1 MSLTGLLDYQQ
12 RQPKRLSCYYCCEIY
27 GMEILSDLTTITW
40 VLIGM
45 MGLLIVYFHG
55 PSYSLQTVKNAP
67 SILTSFGIFGT
78 FLGIAFGLMRFDSG
92 NIEASVP
99 IMIEGLGVAVW
110 SSVIGILGALSIRL
124 RYTVGSIRQ
133 ASTEEGKS
141 VTVSDL
147 NNAIHALNENLKE
160 LRVENKSDNANLLA
174 ANQQFQQDMV
184 SANTEALS
192 SAISGLLSEFNSRIQ
207 VQYGENFVKF
217 NESLGHLL
225 SWQENYSEQLAAML
239 KAQESS
245 KDVMRHASASYEQMI
260 VHSRE
265 FNRVAASLGELLK
278 GLEHQTSNLEGYLSG
293 LSGLVGQASEG
304 LPALGDYVSELT
316 VKLSSSIEEN
326 NRSLTQV
333 LTQAANDINLT
344 VEQVNQGLAL
354 SVNEA
359 HSGLA
364 QHVEAMTNKTSA
376 HMQMLDE
383 SMEKELTQALQTFGY
398 QLTALSEKFVNDYMP
413 LTDRLR
419 EILSVAEQQMSKQ
432 S

>member
-1 MSLTGLLDYQQ
+1 MD
-12 RQPKRLSCYYCCEIY
+12 
-27 GMEILSDLTTITW
+27 ILSDLTTITW
-40 VLIGM
+40 VLIGV

-55 PSYSLQTVKNAP
+55 PSYSTQTVKNAP

-124 RYTVGSIRQ
+124 RYAISSIR
-133 ASTEEGKS
+133 SVRTETSKQ

-147 NNAIHALNENLKE
+147 NDAILALNENLKE
-160 LRVENKSDNANLLA
+160 LRAENKSDNASLLA
-174 ANQQFQQDMV
+174 SNQQFQHNMV
-184 SANTEALS
+184 ESNTAALS
-192 SAISGLLSEFNSRIQ
+192 TAISGLLTEFNSKIQ

-217 NESLGHLL
+217 NESLGQLI

-239 KAQESS
+239 QSQEAS
-245 KDVMRHASASYEQMI
+245 KDVMRHASSSYEQMI
-260 VHSRE
+260 VHSQE
-265 FNRVAASLGELLK
+265 FNRVAASLGELLR
-278 GLEHQTSNLEGYLSG
+278 GLEQQTSNLEGYLSG

-304 LPALGDYVSELT
+304 LPALSDYVSELT
-316 VKLSSSIEEN
+316 VKLSHSIEEN

-344 VEQVNQGLAL
+344 VEQVSQGLAS

-364 QHVEAMTNKTSA
+364 QHVEAMTNKTNA
-376 HMQMLDE
+376 HMQILDE

-419 EILSVAEQQMSKQ
+419 EILSVAEQQLSKQ